1 VRRTVDALGRRAV
14 GIDVGGTKT
23 AAALVGDD
31 GTVLALETLPTP
43 ADDVDATLATVVKAA
58 QAVLTPDVGA
68 VGIAAA
74 GLVAWETGELV
85 FAPNLAW
92 RHVPLAAYLTSTLGV
107 PVVADN
113 DNTAAAWGEYVFG
126 AGRGF
131 KDLLLVGVGTGICG
145 GIVSGGRLFHGA
157 NGFAAEIGHIVMDP
171 AGPLCGCGNRGCW
184 EQLASGQAVT
194 RAGRAAVRGGTETV
208 LAELTEGDPD
218 RVTGPMVTQAARDG
232 DAVSVAIL
240 AEVGHW
246 LGVGIGGLVNIL
258 DPEIVIMAGGVAEA
272 GDLLLLDPARAAY
285 HDTVEASEM
294 RPDVPIVMAAHG
306 NHTGVVGAAALV
318 LEAPG

>member
-1 VRRTVDALGRRAV
+1 MTGSAGAVGQAV

-23 AAALVGDD
+23 AAARVGGD
-31 GTVLALETLPTP
+31 GSVLALETLPTP
-43 ADDVDATLATVVKAA
+43 ADDVDATLATIVKAA
-58 QAVLTPDVGA
+58 RAVITPDVGA

-74 GLVAWETGELV
+74 GLVEWATGELV

-92 RHVPLAAYLTSTLGV
+92 RQVPLAGYLTSELGV

-131 KDLLLVGVGTGICG
+131 EDLLLVGVGTGIGG

-157 NGFAAEIGHIVMDP
+157 HGFAAEIGHIVMDP

-184 EQLASGQAVT
+184 EQFASGQAVT
-194 RAGRAAVRGGTETV
+194 RAGRAAVREGAETV
-208 LAELTEGDPD
+208 LADLTAGDPD
-218 RVTGPMVTQAARDG
+218 RITGPMVTQAARDG

-258 DPEIVIMAGGVAEA
+258 DPEIVVMAGGVAEA
-272 GDLLLLDPARAAY
+272 GDLLLDPARAAY
-285 HDTVEASEM
+285 RGTVEAADM
-294 RPDVPIVMAAHG
+294 RPDVPIVMAALG

>member
-1 VRRTVDALGRRAV
+1 VTGTAGAPSRAV

-23 AAALVGDD
+23 AAALVSGD
-31 GTVLALETLPTP
+31 GSVLSLETLPTP
-43 ADDVDATLATVVKAA
+43 ADDVDATLATIVKAA
-58 QAVLTPDVGA
+58 RAVIAPDVRA

-74 GLVAWETGELV
+74 GLVGWKAGELV

-92 RHVPLAAYLTSTLGV
+92 RQVPLAAYLTSELGV

-131 KDLLLVGVGTGICG
+131 EDLLLVGVGTGIGG
-145 GIVSGGRLFHGA
+145 GIVTGGRLFHGA
-157 NGFAAEIGHIVMDP
+157 HGFAAEIGHIVMDP
-171 AGPLCGCGNRGCW
+171 DGPLCGCGNRGCW
-184 EQLASGQAVT
+184 EQFASGQAVT
-194 RAGRAAVRGGTETV
+194 RAGRAAVRGGAVTV
-208 LAELTEGDPD
+208 LADLTTGDPD
-218 RVTGPMVTQAARDG
+218 RVTGPMVTQAARGG
-232 DAVSVAIL
+232 DAVSVDIL
-240 AEVGHW
+240 RDVGHW

-258 DPEIVIMAGGVAEA
+258 DPEIVVMAGGVVEA
-272 GDLLLLDPARAAY
+272 GDMLLEPARSAY
-285 HDTVEASEM
+285 RETVEAAEL

-306 NHTGVVGAAALV
+306 NNTGVVGAAALV

>member
-1 VRRTVDALGRRAV
+1 MTASPGPIRQAV

-23 AAALVGDD
+23 AAARVDRD
-31 GTVLALETLPTP
+31 GVVLAIETLPTP
-43 ADDVDATLATVVKAA
+43 AEDVDATLATIVKAA
-58 QAVLTPDVGA
+58 RAVITPDVGA

-74 GLVAWETGELV
+74 GLVEWGTGELA

-92 RHVPLAAYLTSTLGV
+92 RRVSLSRYLETELRL
-107 PVVADN
+107 PAVADN
-113 DNTAAAWGEYVFG
+113 DNTAAAWGEYLFG

-131 KDLLLVGVGTGICG
+131 TDLLLVGVGTGIGG
-145 GIVSGGRLFHGA
+145 GIVTGGRLFHGA
-157 NGFAAEIGHIVMDP
+157 HGFAAEIGHIVMDP

-184 EQLASGQAVT
+184 EQLASGQAVV
-194 RAGRAAVRGGTETV
+194 RAARAAVA
-208 LAELTEGDPD
+208 AEADSTITTASQGDPS
-218 RVTGPMVTQAARDG
+218 RVTGGMVTRAARDG

-258 DPEIVIMAGGVAEA
+258 DPEIVLMAGGVAEA
-272 GDLLLLDPARAAY
+272 GDLVLEPARASY
-285 HDTVEASEM
+285 RDTVEAAEM

-306 NHTGVVGAAALV
+306 NHTGVVGAAALI
-318 LEAPG
+318 LEPPG

>member
-1 VRRTVDALGRRAV
+1 VTRTAGAVGEAV

-23 AAALVGDD
+23 AAARVGHD
-31 GTVLALETLPTP
+31 GSVLALETLPTP
-43 ADDVDATLATVVKAA
+43 ADDVDATLATIVKAA
-58 QAVLTPDVGA
+58 RAVITPDVGA

-74 GLVAWETGELV
+74 GLVEWKTGELV

-92 RHVPLAAYLTSTLGV
+92 RQVPLTGYLTSELGL

-126 AGRGF
+126 AGRGYE
-131 KDLLLVGVGTGICG
+131 DLLLVGVGTGIGG

-157 NGFAAEIGHIVMDP
+157 HGFAAEIGHIVMDP

-194 RAGRAAVRGGTETV
+194 RAGRAAVRRGAGTV
-208 LAELTEGDPD
+208 LVDLMGGDPD
-218 RVTGPMVTQAARDG
+218 RITGPMVTRAARDG
-232 DAVSVAIL
+232 DAVSIAIL
-240 AEVGHW
+240 ADVGHW

-258 DPEIVIMAGGVAEA
+258 DPEIVVMAGGVAEA
-272 GDLLLLDPARAAY
+272 GELLLEPARASY
-285 HDTVEASEM
+285 RDTVEAVEM
-294 RPDVPIVMAAHG
+294 RPEVPIVLAALG
-306 NHTGVVGAAALV
+306 NNTGVVGAAALV
-318 LEAPG
+318 LEAAG

>member
-1 VRRTVDALGRRAV
+1 VGQAV

-23 AAALVGDD
+23 AAALVDAD
-31 GTVLALETLPTP
+31 GSVLALETLPTP
-43 ADDVDATLATVVKAA
+43 ADDVDATLATIVKAA
-58 QAVLTPDVGA
+58 RAVITPDVGA

-74 GLVAWETGELV
+74 GLVDWSAGELV

-92 RHVPLAAYLTSTLGV
+92 RRVPLARYLTTELGV

-131 KDLLLVGVGTGICG
+131 KDLLLVGVGTGIGG

-157 NGFAAEIGHIVMDP
+157 HGFAAEIGHIVMDP
-171 AGPLCGCGNRGCW
+171 AGPFCGCGNRGCW

-194 RAGRAAVRGGTETV
+194 RAGRAAVREGADTV
-208 LAELTEGDPD
+208 LVELTGGDPD
-218 RVTGPMVTQAARDG
+218 RITGPMVTQAARDA

-258 DPEIVIMAGGVAEA
+258 DPEIVVMAGGVADA
-272 GDLLLLDPARAAY
+272 GDLLLEPARAAY
-285 HDTVEASEM
+285 RDTVEAAEM
-294 RPDVPIVMAAHG
+294 RPDVPIVMATLG
-306 NHTGVVGAAALV
+306 NQAGVVGAAALV

>member
-1 VRRTVDALGRRAV
+1 MTGIAGAVREAV

-23 AAALVGDD
+23 AAARVDGD
-31 GTVLALETLPTP
+31 GRVLALETLPTP

-58 QAVLTPDVGA
+58 RAVITPDVGA

-92 RHVPLAAYLTSTLGV
+92 RQVPLARFLTSELGV

-126 AGRGF
+126 AGRGHE
-131 KDLLLVGVGTGICG
+131 DLLLVGVGTGIGG
-145 GIVSGGRLFHGA
+145 GIVSGGKLFHGVH
-157 NGFAAEIGHIVMDP
+157 GFAAEIGHIVMDP
-171 AGPLCGCGNRGCW
+171 AGPICGCGNRGCW

-194 RAGRAAVRGGTETV
+194 RAARAAVREGAETV
-208 LAELTEGDPD
+208 LAELTAGDPH
-218 RVTGPMVTQAARDG
+218 RITGPMVTQAAREG
-232 DAVSVAIL
+232 DAVSIAIL
-240 AEVGHW
+240 ADVGYW

-258 DPEIVIMAGGVAEA
+258 DPEIVVMAGGVAEA
-272 GDLLLLDPARAAY
+272 GDLLLDPARRAY
-285 HDTVEASEM
+285 RDTVEAAEM
-294 RPDVPIVMAAHG
+294 RPDVPIVLAELG

-318 LEAPG
+318 LKAPA

>member
-1 VRRTVDALGRRAV
+1 MTGTAGSVGEAV

-23 AAALVGDD
+23 AAARVGGD
-31 GTVLALETLPTP
+31 GNVLALETLPTP
-43 ADDVDATLATVVKAA
+43 ADDVDATLATIVKAA
-58 QAVLTPDVGA
+58 RAVMTPDVTG

-74 GLVAWETGELV
+74 GLVEWGTGELV

-92 RHVPLAAYLTSTLGV
+92 RQVPLTRYLTAELGV

-131 KDLLLVGVGTGICG
+131 KDLLLVGVGTGIGG

-157 NGFAAEIGHIVMDP
+157 HGFAAEIGHIVMDP
-171 AGPLCGCGNRGCW
+171 AGPFCGCGNRGCW

-194 RAGRAAVRGGTETV
+194 RAGRAAVQKGAETALV
-208 LAELTEGDPD
+208 ELTAGDQN
-218 RVTGPMVTQAARDG
+218 RVTGPMVTHAARDG
-232 DAVSVAIL
+232 DAVSIAIL
-240 AEVGHW
+240 ADVGHW

-258 DPEIVIMAGGVAEA
+258 DPEIVVMAGGVVEA
-272 GDLLLLDPARAAY
+272 GDLLLDPARAAY
-285 HDTVEASEM
+285 RETVEAAEM
-294 RPDVPIVMAAHG
+294 RPDVPLVMAAFG
-306 NHTGVVGAAALV
+306 NHAGVVGAAALV